1 MIYFDNGAEK
11 FVQQMQNLLFIGVTA
26 HVDIQNNGTKVVN
39 TSIHYIS
46 VNCMTALTIRQNG
59 MFVPLVF
66 LYSLFSDRTHG
77 EGI

>member
-1 MIYFDNGAEK
+1 
-11 FVQQMQNLLFIGVTA
+11 MQNLLFIGVTA
-26 HVDIQNNGTKVVN
+26 HVDIQNNGAKVVN

-66 LYSLFSDRTHG
+66 LYSVTAHTVKVYNYKSDG
-77 EGI
+77 V